1 LIREAASAV
10 KMLDDVSGDINNASR
25 LVVYLARE
33 VVDGFLEVEATGR
46 RIGSGVIII
55 GGD

>member
-1 LIREAASAV
+1 
-10 KMLDDVSGDINNASR
+10 MLDDMSGDINNASR
-25 LVVYLARE
+25 LVVSLARE

-46 RIGSGVIII
+46 RIGSRVIII

>member
-1 LIREAASAV
+1 LIRAAGSAV
-10 KMLDDVSGDINNASR
+10 KILDDVSGDINNASR

-46 RIGSGVIII
+46 WIGSGVIII